1 MWAWVL
7 NSAGDIEVRRR
18 SRARRPHCKATTWRH
33 LFKCFN
39 ALPAIFSLPAQFRAV
54 AGNLLRLRFAIASSV
69 WPPPTLL
76 GRVLINRHPNAGLD
90 ALPNVRW
97 GVKRT
102 RRGLINMSAYL
113 WAVST
118 TRHDC

>member
-18 SRARRPHCKATTWRH
+18 SRARRPHCKATAWRH

-54 AGNLLRLRFAIASSV
+54 AGNLLRLRFAYSEFGLAATNA
-69 WPPPTLL
+69 PGACTHKPTS
-76 GRVLINRHPNAGLD
+76 
-90 ALPNVRW
+90 
-97 GVKRT
+97 K
-102 RRGLINMSAYL
+102 
-113 WAVST
+113 
-118 TRHDC
+118 C